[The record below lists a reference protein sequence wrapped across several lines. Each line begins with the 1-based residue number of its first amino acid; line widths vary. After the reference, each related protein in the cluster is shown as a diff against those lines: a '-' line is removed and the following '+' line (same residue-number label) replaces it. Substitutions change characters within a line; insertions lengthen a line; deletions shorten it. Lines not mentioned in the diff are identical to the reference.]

1 MPCDFTVEELENRL
15 LYERNKYEKLLRD
28 KERGICEALGK
39 DLQLELSA
47 LRDIAEHVN
56 EDDRRRIIRRLN
68 RIEERL
74 HEFCDL

>member
-1 MPCDFTVEELENRL
+1 MPNEFTVAELENRL
-15 LYERNKYEKLLRD
+15 EYERNKYERIIRD
-28 KERGICEALGK
+28 QERGICEALEK

>member
-1 MPCDFTVEELENRL
+1 MPNEFTVAELENRL
-15 LYERNKYEKLLRD
+15 EYERNKYERIIRD
-28 KERGICEALGK
+28 QERGICEALGK

-74 HEFCDL
+74 HEFYRR

>member
-1 MPCDFTVEELENRL
+1 MPNEFTVAELENRL
-15 LYERNKYEKLLRD
+15 EYERNKYERIIRD
-28 KERGICEALGK
+28 QERGICEALEK

-74 HEFCDL
+74 HEFYRR

>member
-1 MPCDFTVEELENRL
+1 MPNEFTVAELENRL
-15 LYERNKYEKLLRD
+15 EYERNKYERIIRD
-28 KERGICEALGK
+28 QERGICEALEK

-74 HEFCDL
+74 HEFYGR

>member
-1 MPCDFTVEELENRL
+1 MPNEFTVAELENRL
-15 LYERNKYEKLLRD
+15 EYERNKYKRIIRD
-28 KERGICEALGK
+28 QERGICEALEK

-56 EDDRRRIIRRLN
+56 EDDRRRIVRRLN

-74 HEFCDL
+74 HEFCKR